1 MNAKS
6 LCSLFDTVSAMQF
19 DDARVDTAR
28 TNLPRA
34 HSLFGF
40 TLRGILSLSNQ
51 RLDGRNLDKGT
62 ASDFDLFQL
71 TGFNQPVGCRSA
83 NPERAL
89 RVGDG
94 CKKSFHSFS
103 AKRQHDAVEGGK
115 TYERRLPFWQ
125 SDMTK
130 FKASGFLGLSEH

>member
-1 MNAKS
+1 MNAKR
-6 LCSLFDTVSAMQF
+6 LCSLFDTVSTMQF
-19 DDARVDTAR
+19 DDTRVNTAR
-28 TNLPRA
+28 TNLPWA

-40 TLRGILSLSNQ
+40 TLRGILPLSNQ

-71 TGFNQPVGCRSA
+71 TGFNQTVGCRSA

-94 CKKSFHSFS
+94 CKKSFHRFS
-103 AKRQHDAVEGGK
+103 AKRQHDAVERGR
-115 TYERRLPFWQ
+115 TYERGLLCWQ
-125 SDMTK
+125 SDLTIIK
-130 FKASGFLGLSEH
+130 GRGISYIS